1 MCNSNK
7 FLLVEPPPY
16 NETETSD
23 ETINCE
29 NSDSGSNDSDIS
41 LPEYDENDDEA
52 YIYIDEIRDYKESK
66 KNFIDLIGIIVFFA
80 VNVMLFFVLIKPYF
94 INSCIN
100 ETNYRN
106 TTCIQYICSNK
117 RKCRFIDTCDYCDS
131 FMHIFMI
138 LFTLNFIPSVIISS
152 LFIRLMYHITS
163 IK

>member
-1 MCNSNK
+1 
-7 FLLVEPPPY
+7 
-16 NETETSD
+16 
-23 ETINCE
+23 
-29 NSDSGSNDSDIS
+29 
-41 LPEYDENDDEA
+41 
-52 YIYIDEIRDYKESK
+52 
-66 KNFIDLIGIIVFFA
+66 
-80 VNVMLFFVLIKPYF
+80 MLFFVLIKPYF

-117 RKCRFIDTCDYCDS
+117 KRCRFIDTCDYCDS